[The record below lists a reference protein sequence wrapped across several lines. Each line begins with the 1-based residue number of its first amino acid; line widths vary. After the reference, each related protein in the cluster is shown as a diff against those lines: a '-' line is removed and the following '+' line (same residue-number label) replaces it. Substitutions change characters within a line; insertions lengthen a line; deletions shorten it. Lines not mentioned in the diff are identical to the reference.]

1 MSKIQTL
8 DFINFLKKPTLEPN
22 SKFKKS
28 WLFWLVLIS
37 GTQFL
42 AFLLGFIA
50 STVLVKLGFEGQ
62 NSVQEAVLN
71 YPIWLFI
78 LLASVQAPI
87 TEEMAFRLFLKPSY
101 WRWVI
106 AFFGFTF
113 YAQQLLPS
121 DSPLLSY
128 KIFPSFNHLTSPLIN
143 SFVLSLILGL
153 IWKYYPKFRLNLESF
168 FKQKFVWFFYLSA
181 FTFGAIHIQNYS
193 GLNQLWWLAPFLV
206 IPQTLI
212 GLVIGYLRVKMGFK
226 WGVLAHSFYNTV
238 TALPIIIL
246 SFLPKEIILRLVDS
260 SKSDETSKILTG
272 LSPAQNNL
280 ILLSGAVFM
289 WVAVW
294 NLFCFIWLI
303 RAYRQEKKNTSF
315 L

>member
-8 DFINFLKKPTLEPN
+8 DFVNFLKNPTLNPN
-22 SKFKKS
+22 SEFKKS

-62 NSVQEAVLN
+62 NSVQEAILN

-87 TEEMAFRLFLKPSY
+87 TEEIAFRLFLKPSY
-101 WRWVI
+101 WRWII

-113 YAQQLLPS
+113 YAQQFLPA
-121 DSPLLSY
+121 DSPVLNY
-128 KIFPSFNHLTSPLIN
+128 QIFPSFNYLTAALIN
-143 SFVLSLILGL
+143 SLLLSLILGV
-153 IWKYYPKFRLNLESF
+153 IWKYYPKLRLHLESF
-168 FKQKFVWFFYLSA
+168 FTQKFGWFFYLSA
-181 FTFGAIHIQNYS
+181 LLFGAIHIQNYS
-193 GLNQLWWLAPFLV
+193 GLDRLWWLAPFLV

-212 GLVIGYLRVKMGFK
+212 GLVIGYLRLRMGFK
-226 WGVLAHSFYNTV
+226 WGVLAHSLYNTV

-246 SFLPKEIILRLVDS
+246 SFLPKEIISALLNS
-260 SKSDETSKILTG
+260 SKSEDGSKMIASLN
-272 LSPAQNNL
+272 SSQNNL
-280 ILLSGAVFM
+280 ILLSGAIFM

-294 NLFCFIWLI
+294 NLFCFTWLI
-303 RAYRQEKKNTSF
+303 RAYIKQKK
-315 L
+315 